1 MNDDQPIPEHERR
14 ALMFDRMAA
23 QIRLNADAKFGGAF
37 LLVPPESTEEQ
48 CQSLLLLNMEQP
60 GIFWSA
66 IKTIAEFAIQE
77 TDRMNRAQ
85 GFGR

>member
-1 MNDDQPIPEHERR
+1 
-14 ALMFDRMAA
+14 MFDSMAA
-23 QIRLNADAKFGGAF
+23 QLRLNQGAKFGGAF
-37 LLVPPESTEEQ
+37 LLIPPESTEEQ

-66 IKTIAEFAIQE
+66 IKTIAEFAIEE
-77 TDRMNRAQ
+77 TSRMQRQQ